1 MNNKIIL
8 LSIGFALGIIS
19 STFIYMYLNLQ
30 EQNSSINLVN
40 NNEVDHSQHS
50 MNGMP
55 SMNSMMKEYTDLE
68 YLNLMIIHH
77 QDALDMAQRALVNST
92 NQFIRQLSNN
102 IISSQ
107 SKEINDMKIE
117 IDKIINQER

>member
-1 MNNKIIL
+1 MNNKFVLLIL
-8 LSIGFALGIIS
+8 GFVLGLFTAS
-19 STFIYMYLNLQ
+19 FYYLYTNF
-30 EQNSSINLVN
+30 QNQN
-40 NNEVDHSQHS
+40 NSQVTPLAMDHSQHM

-55 SMNSMMKEYTDLE
+55 SMNAMMKEYTDLE

-77 QDALDMAQRALVNST
+77 QDAVDMAQRAVISSSN
-92 NQFIRQLSNN
+92 NFIKTLSQN

-117 IDKIINQER
+117 IDKIINQDK